1 MADEDDVVTGNILD
15 DKETD
20 EEDEPDVSEDE
31 EGEPEW

>member
-20 EEDEPDVSEDE
+20 EEDESDVSEDE